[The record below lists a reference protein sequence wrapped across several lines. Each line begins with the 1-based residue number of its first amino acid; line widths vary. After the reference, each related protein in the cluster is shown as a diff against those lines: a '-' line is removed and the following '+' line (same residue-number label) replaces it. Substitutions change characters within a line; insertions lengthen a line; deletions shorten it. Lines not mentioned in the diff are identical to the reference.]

1 MANVLC
7 TNNDRDLWK
16 EVHKTQKCKRT
27 QSVSV
32 ENIRDENDINFIFTN
47 TYTNVYN
54 SVPYDW
60 DEMESIKKRVHN
72 KIQASNSV
80 QYIINVQDVI
90 KCIKHLKAG
99 KSVGDKSLMSDHIFN
114 APHCLSVLNVMI
126 IHGMS
131 PESML
136 IASLQSHYTTVTQ
149 FQYILIIF
157 IAWEF
162 ATN

>member
-1 MANVLC
+1 M
-7 TNNDRDLWK
+7 
-16 EVHKTQKCKRT
+16 
-27 QSVSV
+27 
-32 ENIRDENDINFIFTN
+32 
-47 TYTNVYN
+47 
-54 SVPYDW
+54 
-60 DEMESIKKRVHN
+60 HN
-72 KIQASNSV
+72 KINVSNSV
-80 QYIINVQDVI
+80 QYIRNVQYVI

-99 KSVGDKSLMSDHIFN
+99 KSVCDEGLMSDHIIN

-136 IASLQSHYTTVTQ
+136 IAYLPSHYTTVTQ